1 MVHVLYMHI
10 YSIQYTYTY
19 IQYVYICI
27 HLSNYRWMS
36 APSFCGQGVSDEAY
50 LHRRGC
56 HSNSIDQKDQSKG
69 LPMNLRQP
77 RHYLRFIAFVRL
89 FSTSHALGGQD
100 AFFGAICAGF
110 VGSGFVDVVP
120 DVFPRS
126 FRPTRTH
133 LQRREQNSRTAPRP
147 SCSRAS
153 SQCGAWCTPTTHLGS
168 SPAAE
173 STWHK

>member
-1 MVHVLYMHI
+1 MFQFDLD
-10 YSIQYTYTY
+10 
-19 IQYVYICI
+19 
-27 HLSNYRWMS
+27 R
-36 APSFCGQGVSDEAY
+36 QGVSDEAY

-56 HSNSIDQKDQSKG
+56 HSNLIDLNDQSKD

-77 RHYLRFIAFVRL
+77 RHYLRFIAFFRL
-89 FSTSHALGGQD
+89 FSTSCALSGQD
-100 AFFGAICAGF
+100 AFFWCYLRWF
-110 VGSGFVDVVP
+110 SGQRLCGCGP
-120 DVFPRS
+120 GCFPRS